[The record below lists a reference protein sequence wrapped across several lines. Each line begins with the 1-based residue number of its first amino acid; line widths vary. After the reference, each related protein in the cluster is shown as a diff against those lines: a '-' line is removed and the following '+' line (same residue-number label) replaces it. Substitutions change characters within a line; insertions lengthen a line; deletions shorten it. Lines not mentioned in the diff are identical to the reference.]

1 MNKIRPPN
9 IPDVKLNTVWIWS
22 FKRKLMNRIT
32 ASKAIE
38 KVSVDFETLFGS
50 ILGKNIPNIFSL
62 MTIIYTENAATLR
75 KT

>member
-50 ILGKNIPNIFSL
+50 ILGKNIPNMFSR